1 MGLDPGRGG
10 TGPGGLSGTFLGLL
24 SAAEKDEGFLLSASP
39 AFLISEGL
47 RGKDDGL
54 SSDGRFGNFSPVLLV
69 AGLGRT
75 LDSLPEAGLL
85 TAPERDEG
93 LLLSASPTFFM
104 SEGLRGRDDGLSSD
118 GRFGNLSSV
127 LVAGLE
133 RTFVCLPGAG
143 LLSAAEKDE
152 GFLLP
157 DASPAFL
164 MSEGLRGKE
173 DGLSSNGCF
182 VTFAPLPV
190 VGGLGETFG

>member
-54 SSDGRFGNFSPVLLV
+54 SSDGRFGNFSLVL
-69 AGLGRT
+69 
-75 LDSLPEAGLL
+75 
-85 TAPERDEG
+85 
-93 LLLSASPTFFM
+93 
-104 SEGLRGRDDGLSSD
+104 
-118 GRFGNLSSV
+118 